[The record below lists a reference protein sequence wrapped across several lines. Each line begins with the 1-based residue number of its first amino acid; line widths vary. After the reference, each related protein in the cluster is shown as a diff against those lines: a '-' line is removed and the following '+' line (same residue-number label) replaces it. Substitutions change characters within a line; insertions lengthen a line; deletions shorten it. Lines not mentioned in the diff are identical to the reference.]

1 MAEAFGAHVDVK
13 WNRGYP
19 SCVNTPAETD
29 FARDVA
35 KAVVGEDKVFPFTPM
50 MGGEDFAYFL
60 EACKGAYII
69 LGQGKTDSDPGL
81 HSPHYDFNDEVLP
94 VGAAYWVELAQT
106 WLAQKS

>member
-1 MAEAFGAHVDVK
+1 MLGVVSMTMSPDGTLSLNA
-13 WNRGYP
+13 
-19 SCVNTPAETD
+19 SPAIWT
-29 FARDVA
+29 FWARYERVRIPF
-35 KAVVGEDKVFPFTPM
+35 ENFTPM

-94 VGAAYWVELAQT
+94 VGAAYWVRLAET
-106 WLAQKS
+106 WLAKKS